1 MVYPVF
7 LFVRYAYIFLL
18 ILYSNFIF
26 LNSLLPFR
34 KERNLI
40 EAASNGAQQS
50 IKLVANIGVNL
61 IAFIA
66 LLQFINATLT
76 WFGQRAGL
84 EPPEYEYLTFQV

>member
-1 MVYPVF
+1 
-7 LFVRYAYIFLL
+7 
-18 ILYSNFIF
+18 
-26 LNSLLPFR
+26 
-34 KERNLI
+34 LI

-76 WFGQRAGL
+76 FL
-84 EPPEYEYLTFQV
+84 TLYLYTFSQDIGI

>member
-1 MVYPVF
+1 
-7 LFVRYAYIFLL
+7 
-18 ILYSNFIF
+18 LYSNFIF
-26 LNSLLPFR
+26 LNTLLPFR

-50 IKLVANIGVNL
+50 IKLIANIGVNL